1 MDIAQSRELLASWAN
16 LPVAELSALA
26 DEVIAECGRLPLALS
41 VVGAMLRSETA
52 EFWADTL
59 DLLRNADLS
68 AIEEQLP
75 EGQDSFFKAVEV
87 SFQSL
92 KPEMQ
97 GRYEALAV
105 LVEDMAAPL
114 PLLRMLWDVSDS
126 EARRIGRQ
134 LVDRSLAQRAGADGG
149 IRLHDLQLDYVR
161 AHYPEKEALEMIR
174 GAVRLSSNAIT
185 TDPSQFPSQ
194 MVGRLM
200 TFQEDSAVMLFAN
213 EVVERA
219 SMRWLRPLHATLRP
233 PEISLI
239 SPLRQHSGA
248 VCSVALS
255 GDGRLAV
262 SASWDHTLK
271 VWDLASGREPR
282 TLESHRGPVYAVALS
297 WDGRLAVSASEN
309 RTLMVW
315 NPVSRYYL
323 RTLTGHTGPVNAVA
337 LSGDGR
343 LAISASWGG
352 TVKVW
357 DIGGGHELRTF
368 TAHDLSVYG
377 VALSG
382 DGQLAVSVSEDRT
395 LKVWEVSSSCRLRT
409 LTGHTGPV
417 TAVALSADGRL
428 AVSASADQ
436 TLKVWDLK
444 TGRELRTLT
453 GHASSVTAVAV
464 TANGQHAVS
473 ASHDNTV
480 KLWNLETGEVRATFT
495 CDTAARCCAYSDALK
510 LIVAGDA
517 GGHVHFLRLE
527 EPEKQ

>member
-1 MDIAQSRELLASWAN
+1 LDIAQSRELLASWAN

-255 GDGRLAV
+255 GDGRLA
-262 SASWDHTLK
+262 
-271 VWDLASGREPR
+271 
-282 TLESHRGPVYAVALS
+282 
-297 WDGRLAVSASEN
+297 
-309 RTLMVW
+309 
-315 NPVSRYYL
+315 
-323 RTLTGHTGPVNAVA
+323 
-337 LSGDGR
+337 
-343 LAISASWGG
+343 ISASWGG